1 MVTFRAGRVV
11 LCALVAGMTAACSQ
25 ELQDWRSAEG
35 ADTTEAWQLFL
46 EQHPDSELVNEA
58 RERILQLQTHRD
70 FERADAIGTVEA
82 YRAFLA
88 HHPSGTWSER
98 ARIRIESFALGSAP
112 RIAPPTPEEA
122 ASFGDSGVR
131 ALRLAKAAI
140 AQAPAAS
147 GQTASVQLASLPLAA
162 ASSDAGDTLPPTAN
176 IPLAESATGRAVPGE
191 AAQAAPDVVVTRVA
205 ALTAAPPTAAP
216 LPAGPPAAGPPAVTE
231 VGPAGYGIQL
241 GAFGSEASAD
251 REWRRLQ
258 ERFGPELGN
267 LSPRIVIAESD
278 SRQLY
283 RLQAPATGEAQARA
297 ICDSLREQSQ
307 ACMPVVTR

>member
-11 LCALVAGMTAACSQ
+11 LCALVAGMTAACSREQ
-25 ELQDWRSAEG
+25 QDWRSAEG

-58 RERILQLQTHRD
+58 RGRILQLQTRRD
-70 FERADAIGTVEA
+70 FERADAIGSVEA

-131 ALRLAKAAI
+131 ALRLATAAA

-147 GQTASVQLASLPLAA
+147 GPTASVQLASLPLATA
-162 ASSDAGDTLPPTAN
+162 PSDAGDTLPPTAG
-176 IPLAESATGRAVPGE
+176 IPAAESATARAVPGE
-191 AAQAAPDVVVTRVA
+191 AAQAAPDVVVTPVA
-205 ALTAAPPTAAP
+205 AVRAAPPAA
-216 LPAGPPAAGPPAVTE
+216 APPAAAPPAVTE
-231 VGPAGYGIQL
+231 VGPGGYGIQL

-258 ERFGPELGN
+258 ERFGAELGS

-307 ACMPVVTR
+307 ACIPVVTR